1 MYKAVIIGS
10 GNVAQHLL
18 KAFQKSDIID
28 VIQVFARNKGSIT
41 HLIDAEKI
49 VSNFDELL
57 EASVY
62 FICVSD
68 HAVVEVSSKIPFSN
82 KLVLHTAG
90 NIAIESLDPKNIR
103 GAFYPV
109 QTFSKSRDLDFSKI
123 PVCIEVELESRYK
136 VLEIIAFSVTPLVYR
151 VTSEQRK
158 AIHIAAVFVNNFV
171 NHLYEIGKEISDN
184 NLFLFQILQPLIQE
198 TAAKII
204 TLNPDEAQTGPA
216 KRGDMQ
222 TIDSH
227 LDFLTNENHKEI
239 YQLLTQSIINHG
251 KKL

>member
-1 MYKAVIIGS
+1 MLKAVIIGS

-18 KAFQKSDIID
+18 KAFQKSEKIDI
-28 VIQVFARNKGSIT
+28 IQVFARNKENII
-41 HLIDAEKI
+41 HLIDAQKI
-49 VSNFDELL
+49 VSNFEELL
-57 EASVY
+57 EASIY

-68 HAVVEVSSKIPFSN
+68 NAVVEISSKIPFSN

-90 NIAIESLDPKNIR
+90 NIAIENLDPKNIR

-109 QTFSKSRDLDFSKI
+109 QTFSKSRNLDFAKI
-123 PVCIEVELESRYK
+123 PICIEVEQESMYK
-136 VLEIIAFSVTPLVYR
+136 IIEIIALSVTPLVYS

-158 AIHIAAVFVNNFV
+158 SLHIAAVFVNNFV

-184 NLFLFQILQPLIQE
+184 NLILFEILQPLIQE

-204 TLNPDEAQTGPA
+204 TLKPDEAQTGPA

-239 YQLLTQSIINHG
+239 YKLLTQSIINHG

>member
-1 MYKAVIIGS
+1 MLKAVIIGS

-18 KAFQKSDIID
+18 KAFQKSDKID
-28 VIQVFARNKGSIT
+28 IIQVFARNKENIT
-41 HLIDAEKI
+41 HLIDAQKI
-49 VSNFDELL
+49 VSSFDELL

-62 FICVSD
+62 FVCVSD
-68 HAVVEVSSKIPFSN
+68 KAVVEVSSKIPFSN

-90 NIAIESLDPKNIR
+90 NIAIESLDAKNIR

-109 QTFSKSRDLDFSKI
+109 QTFSKSRDLDFAKI
-123 PVCIEVELESRYK
+123 PVCIEVEQESMYK
-136 VLEIIAFSVTPLVYR
+136 AIEIIALSVTDLVYN

-184 NLFLFQILQPLIQE
+184 NLFLFQILHPLIQE
-198 TAAKII
+198 TAAKIL

-222 TIDSH
+222 TIGSH
-227 LDFLTNENHKEI
+227 LDFLTNENQKEI
-239 YQLLTQSIINHG
+239 YKLLTQSIINHG